1 MEKEIKKIAILH
13 CKKSGR
19 VCTGAACF
27 RAFYDRKKSFEQY
40 EGQPVELSA
49 YFDCNGCEAD
59 KLNDPGFT
67 EKLERMKEEHVDRIH
82 IGKCCLARCEQL
94 NQMKEAMDR
103 VGLSYVEGTQK
114 FILPFRLGLVE

>member
-27 RAFYDRKKSFEQY
+27 RAFYDRKKWSMQY

-103 VGLSYVEGTQK
+103 VGLSYVEGTH
-114 FILPFRLGLVE
+114 

>member
-67 EKLERMKEEHVDRIH
+67 EKTGTDERGTCRPNSYRKM
-82 IGKCCLARCEQL
+82 
-94 NQMKEAMDR
+94 
-103 VGLSYVEGTQK
+103 LSGSV
-114 FILPFRLGLVE
+114 

>member
-49 YFDCNGCEAD
+49 YFDCNGCEAA
-59 KLNDPGFT
+59 
-67 EKLERMKEEHVDRIH
+67 V
-82 IGKCCLARCEQL
+82 
-94 NQMKEAMDR
+94 
-103 VGLSYVEGTQK
+103 SYTHLTLPT
-114 FILPFRLGLVE
+114 ILLV

>member
-82 IGKCCLARCEQL
+82 IGKCCTEVELSMDSSYPTTLSDC
-94 NQMKEAMDR
+94 MVSVKER
-103 VGLSYVEGTQK
+103 VT
-114 FILPFRLGLVE
+114 LVPSSSRA